1 MAIIKSLTDPFVRES
16 LFKGYNK
23 RCVYCRNP
31 LLFKNMQIDHVI
43 PKSYGK
49 EKAISNYG
57 LNPDFELDSYYNLVP
72 SCASCNNM
80 KRAKTYKKIQILFIL
95 NEVKSKVPY
104 IERIEKK
111 LRKNDLTEEFSITL
125 KKAVS
130 EVQIYE
136 LIKMLDDNNLTSLQ
150 HYILQE
156 ALQKLKPISTLTPT
170 ENHQIQVFIDEV
182 NIILDEFAKIKSYFN
197 SPINRFADDK
207 AGIVIVNEFAGMV
220 TYSLFA
226 VSKKELNIIRE
237 LTVDQWR
244 SLANLGIFKYRTTD
258 LKNHILEQPKTVARE
273 NLFKYIAKLLSTN
286 ALYKS
291 KNNLIGTEFI
301 IDFINQYKI
310 QLGLDFKNE
319 YSIDDLINSF
329 QYYLPFWIDEA
340 LKKADKSVID
350 RVVKRRGYVTLSF
363 IEFLTGSFRKEIKER
378 VLNRLDLKKKYYT
391 FSEYAV
397 KLPIITE
404 KLPFKIFTD
413 FTRNFKK
420 NGFKTIKR
428 IYDPPN
434 YEREKFKK
442 SHRVYDAYSNKS
454 VKKKLSFIYNNLIN
468 VYNDVIKRNFLN
480 LVDVLIPFSDYTKII
495 IEIHQVRNNNYEK
508 RVPFSYKEFYLEG
521 EKSEDL
527 EIIFYDSPA
536 DIIPNDFRKNK
547 VDILMFRGKNYKAG
561 RRHEG
566 IVSDIYQP
574 SPLFNKI
581 HEILT
586 EKFLNLFETDYKKF
600 IAELR
605 KIL

>member
-391 FSEYAV
+391 Q
-397 KLPIITE
+397 
-404 KLPFKIFTD
+404 
-413 FTRNFKK
+413 
-420 NGFKTIKR
+420 
-428 IYDPPN
+428 
-434 YEREKFKK
+434 
-442 SHRVYDAYSNKS
+442 
-454 VKKKLSFIYNNLIN
+454 
-468 VYNDVIKRNFLN
+468 LN
-480 LVDVLIPFSDYTKII
+480 SQL
-495 IEIHQVRNNNYEK
+495 
-508 RVPFSYKEFYLEG
+508 
-521 EKSEDL
+521 
-527 EIIFYDSPA
+527 
-536 DIIPNDFRKNK
+536 
-547 VDILMFRGKNYKAG
+547 
-561 RRHEG
+561 
-566 IVSDIYQP
+566 
-574 SPLFNKI
+574 
-581 HEILT
+581 
-586 EKFLNLFETDYKKF
+586 
-600 IAELR
+600 
-605 KIL
+605 